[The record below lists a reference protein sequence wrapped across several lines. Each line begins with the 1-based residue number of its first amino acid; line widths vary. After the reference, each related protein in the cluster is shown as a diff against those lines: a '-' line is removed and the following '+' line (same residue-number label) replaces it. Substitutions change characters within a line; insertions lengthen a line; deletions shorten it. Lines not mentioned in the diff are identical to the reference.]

1 MNKLVNGIAWLIL
14 TYSIAM
20 STTHIVETSLKIG
33 LAGVAAYTS
42 PVLVDAVFALGK
54 LGRSRRYSDS
64 DKIRKSSLG
73 LMLFG
78 GAMSLTCN
86 VVAGANWGQ
95 RIHGIVVVVVM
106 VWIESH
112 AAKLVGHVQPA
123 TATTVAPIASPVV
136 VATPAPVALAPAIVT
151 APTAP
156 LMPARP
162 RVATPARSTRPTITA
177 TVAAPTAVNPRT
189 GQPYSVRHARRIRTG
204 K

>member
-78 GAMSLTCN
+78 GAMSL
-86 VVAGANWGQ
+86 NWGQ